1 MFRLIYFDLIG
12 IQFAVY
18 EFMKRSLVG
27 LPPPKKEK
35 EEKEALLKVRTVR
48 TFIIMYHTLVFL
60 IIFFINY
67 YFSFHLDYLVCF

>member
-1 MFRLIYFDLIG
+1 MCETIG

-35 EEKEALLKVRTVR
+35 EIKEALLKVRTVR
-48 TFIIMYHTLVFL
+48 TFVLIYHTLVFL
-60 IIFFINY
+60 IIFLIILIFFFI
-67 YFSFHLDYLVCF
+67 

>member
-1 MFRLIYFDLIG
+1 MTG

-35 EEKEALLKVRTVR
+35 ELKEAQLKVRTYVLCVHSQLSH
-48 TFIIMYHTLVFL
+48 FQ
-60 IIFFINY
+60 N
-67 YFSFHLDYLVCF
+67 

>member
-1 MFRLIYFDLIG
+1 MYKTIG

-35 EEKEALLKVRTVR
+35 EIKEALLKVRTVR
-48 TFIIMYHTLVFL
+48 TFILIYDTSIFL
-60 IIFFINY
+60 IIFFINC
-67 YFSFHLDYLVCF
+67 YFCFHSDFLVCF

>member
-1 MFRLIYFDLIG
+1 MITMIG

-35 EEKEALLKVRTVR
+35 ELKEAQLKVSAIISSR
-48 TFIIMYHTLVFL
+48 TFMLGT
-60 IIFFINY
+60 FF
-67 YFSFHLDYLVCF
+67 SHYLVELFTT